1 MALAETNITT
11 SIVKS
16 TLSAAD
22 NNIKNLCTH
31 ANINV
36 FSRQKPV
43 QRHNGTPSTWYK
55 EINGDYSLLFP
66 STTLGT
72 YTIDTWDYK
81 PCIDSYGYRLGDFR
95 GYNHTAIAPYYMD
108 SWQTAS
114 TNTTAGFEI
123 WVNPTASLGITNADL
138 KASLGWSNVYF
149 GIKLVCGA
157 TTVYKNQLAGDSGF
171 GIGFTV
177 TDSEFNGYTGTCTWS
192 GFISENS
199 VPLTNSLT
207 GPQQAYDIVILPSTR
222 GYTNSGSFTITA
234 PPPPPIAVFEL
245 SEGLETLLNGNIT
258 GTINEG
264 ATIVNYTVVNN
275 SGGPVDIVFNLTKL
289 PSGSGGPY
297 YQTAATGSNPYS
309 INTSLTASDG
319 DQYLFDAD
327 IN

>member
-1 MALAETNITT
+1 MAIPETNVTT
-11 SIVKS
+11 TLAKNALGAPNNDVK
-16 TLSAAD
+16 T
-22 NNIKNLCTH
+22 LCTYST
-31 ANINV
+31 INV

-43 QRHNGTPSTWYK
+43 QRHNVTPSNWYK
-55 EINGDYSLLFP
+55 EINGDYSLFFP
-66 STTLGT
+66 ETTLGT
-72 YTIDTWDYK
+72 YTIGTWDYK

-123 WVNPTASLGITNADL
+123 AINSTAADGITNADI

-149 GIKLVCGA
+149 GIRLVCGG

-177 TDSEFNGYTGTCTWS
+177 TDSVFNGYTGTCTWS

-207 GPQQAYDIVILPSTR
+207 GAQQAYNIVILPSTR

-234 PPPPPIAVFEL
+234 PPPPPVVAFEL
-245 SEGLETLLNGNIT
+245 GEPSTIDSIN
-258 GTINEG
+258 GTIAEG
-264 ATIVNYTVVNN
+264 SDIVYYTVVN
-275 SGGPVDIVFNLTKL
+275 S
-289 PSGSGGPY
+289 SGSSVDLELELYVGVSYIGTY
-297 YQTAATGSNPYS
+297 YQTAGTGTNNYN
-309 INTSLTASDG
+309 IDTNRIASDG
-319 DQYLFDAD
+319 DTYAFDVTEV
-327 IN
+327 